1 MNWSDSVRR
10 FVQPQAVL
18 LDLDGTLIDSV
29 PDLAVA
35 INCMLQTLGKPSA
48 TQQQVAHWIG
58 NGADSL
64 VRRALANGDESRA
77 QNFSYEEVAAWREV
91 FDRAYLNTLHKATGA
106 YSGVDAWLHQVSVP
120 KALITNKPRIFT
132 EPLIASLGWQ
142 RHFDVVL
149 CGDDLAEKKPSPQP
163 LLYACETMNVDVRS
177 CLMIGDSINDIQAA
191 SAAGAISVGV
201 TYGYNHG
208 QPISQC
214 QPAILVD
221 ALSELIA
228 DTPT

>member
-1 MNWSDSVRR
+1 MSWSDAVRR
-10 FVQPQAVL
+10 FVKPQAVL

-29 PDLAVA
+29 PDLAAA
-35 INCMLQTLGKPSA
+35 INSMLQTLGRPNA

-58 NGADSL
+58 NGADML

-77 QNFSYEEVAAWREV
+77 QNFSVNEVAQWRDV
-91 FDRAYLNTLHKATGA
+91 FDLAYLNTLHNATGA
-106 YSGVDAWLHQVSVP
+106 YSGVDTWLKLVSEP
-120 KALITNKPRIFT
+120 KALITNKPRKFT

-142 RHFDVVL
+142 AYFDVML

-163 LLYACETMNVDVRS
+163 LLCACERMNVNAQA

-191 SAAGAISVGV
+191 KAAGAISVGV

-208 QPISQC
+208 QPMSQC
-214 QPAILVD
+214 QPDILVD

-228 DTPT
+228 DVPK